1 MKVDI
6 SPYYMNFIENLPTH
20 RVTRLVFFLFY
31 IFLESF
37 ISPENWIEIF
47 FFFWVN
53 IEKKFPHLFKQT
65 FLKKLMF
72 FFLIFNS
79 IFFSSQKKKI
89 GGEGYLYG
97 DLCFSRAGNIAGCH
111 SPCVWSCEID

>member
-37 ISPENWIEIF
+37 ISPENWIEF
-47 FFFWVN
+47 FFLFWVN

-79 IFFSSQKKKI
+79 IFFSSQKKK
-89 GGEGYLYG
+89 LVV
-97 DLCFSRAGNIAGCH
+97 RAIYM
-111 SPCVWSCEID
+111 EIYVFQGLETLQVVTLLVCGHVR